1 MRLLFCGVS
10 WRSALARAC
19 RAPLQVGRR
28 EDSCYPGSCG
38 ELRGEPDIF
47 GGISVHLT
55 QLGALGHLD
64 AAAFQATLQAAIQ
77 QWRSEGRLAVW
88 LHIPILQSRFI
99 APAATLGFRFHH
111 AESDSS
117 TLTLWLREGP
127 SRLPGYATHQVG
139 VAGAVFDENTRK
151 VLVVQ
156 DRNKLKNTWKFPG
169 GLSNPGEDI
178 GDTAVREV
186 FEETGIKSEFRSLL
200 SIRQQHRSPGAFGK
214 SDMYIIC
221 RLTPNSFVI
230 DFCHHECLRCEWM
243 DLSALA
249 KTENTT
255 LITRRVAR
263 LLLYGYRE
271 GFDKIDLTMEELPAV
286 YPGLFYKLYHK
297 HLPDNYK
304 TMTGV
309 D

>member
-1 MRLLFCGVS
+1 MWPLLRGLS
-10 WRSALARAC
+10 WRSALARAG
-19 RAPLQVGRR
+19 RAPLQAGRR
-28 EDSCYPGSCG
+28 ADSCYPGSAG
-38 ELRGEPDIF
+38 ELRGEPDRF
-47 GGISVHLT
+47 GGVTVHLT
-55 QLGALGHLD
+55 QLHALGHLD
-64 AAAFQATLQAAIQ
+64 AAAFQKALQ
-77 QWRSEGRLAVW
+77 
-88 LHIPILQSRFI
+88 
-99 APAATLGFRFHH
+99 
-111 AESDSS
+111 
-117 TLTLWLREGP
+117 
-127 SRLPGYATHQVG
+127 
-139 VAGAVFDENTRK
+139 GAVFDENTRK

-169 GLSNPGEDI
+169 GLSEPGEDI
-178 GDTAVREV
+178 GDTAIREV

-221 RLTPNSFVI
+221 RLNPNSFTI

-243 DLSALA
+243 DLNALA

-271 GFDKIDLTMEELPAV
+271 GFDKIDFTMEELPAV
-286 YPGLFYKLYHK
+286 YTGLFYKLYHK

-304 TMTGV
+304 TMTGI